1 MSNIQAEPKTILR
14 FLVQHFDAIAELLQE
29 QRKEGVIKV
38 EFLNKVCAV
47 TDIRLQLTEYRII
60 SSVKSDYEIR
70 KVYEDF
76 LSFIIGDQRITLPE
90 TIEKYHD
97 SITKLFLQMQ
107 YTAQEDTAIL
117 GERITE
123 LQEEVKHLTENVDR
137 NTNTLLK
144 ETRELKANVERIDYL
159 EKVKKACFWIDY
171 YIVPLNKILDIN
183 KFDSVASKLYEVS
196 FFANEKRLNFP
207 DEPTRLKYEKLYE
220 YLILVNDELLRH
232 SKILT
237 HELMPLIERI
247 KTESLILSGFIQFLK
262 KPNKYDTPL
271 LLKDKRVYIYNK
283 NVYFNTLEYFE
294 QFYNQEDVVYE
305 DNAAASEKWV
315 FNMDRYKATLRKKL
329 PLDNFFEWCSKELD
343 YEFKE
348 VESEKFFSLCTLLFE
363 DDIKI
368 EVDEVGKRQRVH
380 TMEATYMVPRIKIE
394 KI

>member
-1 MSNIQAEPKTILR
+1 MSNMQAEPKTVLR
-14 FLVQHFDAIAELLQE
+14 FLVQYFDVIEELLQE
-29 QRKEGVIKV
+29 QRKEGFIKSEV
-38 EFLNKVCAV
+38 LARICSV
-47 TDIRLQLTEYRII
+47 TDIRLQLAEYRILTP
-60 SSVKSDYEIR
+60 VKSDWEIR

-107 YTAQEDTAIL
+107 YTDQGDLEIL

-123 LQEEVKHLTENVDR
+123 LQEEVKHLTENVET

-159 EKVKKACFWIDY
+159 EKVKKACYWIDY

-196 FFANEKRLNFP
+196 FFANEKRLTFP
-207 DEPTRLKYEKLYE
+207 NEPIRLKYEKLYE

-262 KPNKYDTPL
+262 KPNKYDTPP

-305 DNAAASEKWV
+305 EDASASEKWV
-315 FNMDRYKATLRKKL
+315 FNMDRYKETLRKKL
-329 PLDNFFEWCSKELD
+329 PLDNFFEWASKELD
-343 YEFKE
+343 YEFRE

-363 DDIKI
+363 EDIKI
-368 EVDEVGKRQRVH
+368 EVDEEAKRQRVH
-380 TMEATYMVPRIKIE
+380 TMEAVYMVPRIKIE

>member
-1 MSNIQAEPKTILR
+1 MSNMQAEPKTVLR
-14 FLVQHFDAIAELLQE
+14 FLVQYFDVIEELLQE
-29 QRKEGVIKV
+29 QRKEGVIKSEV
-38 EFLNKVCAV
+38 LARICSV
-47 TDIRLQLTEYRII
+47 TDIRLQLAEYRILQP
-60 SSVKSDYEIR
+60 VKSDWEIR

-107 YTAQEDTAIL
+107 YTDQNDLVIL

-183 KFDSVASKLYEVS
+183 KFDSVASKLYEIS
-196 FFANEKRLNFP
+196 FFANEKRLNFT

-247 KTESLILSGFIQFLK
+247 KTESMILSGFIQFLK
-262 KPNKYDTPL
+262 KPNKYDTPPV
-271 LLKDKRVYIYNK
+271 LKDKRVYIYNK

-305 DNAAASEKWV
+305 ESATQSEKWV
-315 FNMDRYKATLRKKL
+315 FNMDRYKQTLRKKL
-329 PLDNFFEWCSKELD
+329 PLDNFFEWASKELD
-343 YEFKE
+343 YEFRE

-368 EVDEVGKRQRVH
+368 HVDEEAKRQRVH
-380 TMEATYMVPRIKIE
+380 TMEATYMVPKITIE

>member
-1 MSNIQAEPKTILR
+1 MQAEPKTILR
-14 FLVQHFDAIAELLQE
+14 FLVQYFDIIEELLME
-29 QRKEGVIKV
+29 QRKEGIIKSEV
-38 EFLNKVCAV
+38 LGRICAQ
-47 TDIRLQLTEYRII
+47 TDIRMQLMEYRVLN
-60 SSVKSDYEIR
+60 SVKGDFEIR

-76 LSFIIGDQRITLPE
+76 LSFIIGDQRINLPE
-90 TIEKYHD
+90 SIEKYHD
-97 SITKLFLQMQ
+97 SITKLFLQIQ
-107 YTAQEDTAIL
+107 YTQPDDLVIL
-117 GERITE
+117 SERITE
-123 LQEEVKHLTENVDR
+123 LQEEVKHLTEMVDR

-159 EKVKKACFWIDY
+159 EKVKKASFWIDY

-183 KFDSVASKLYEVS
+183 KHDSVASKLYEIS
-196 FFANEKRLNFP
+196 FYINEKRLVFE
-207 DEPTRLKYEKLYE
+207 DENTRQKFEKLYE

-262 KPNKYDTPL
+262 KPGKYTTPP

-305 DNAAASEKWV
+305 ENAVSNEKWV
-315 FNMDRYKATLRKKL
+315 FNMDRYKVTLRKKL
-329 PLDNFFEWCSKELD
+329 PVDNFFEWCSKELD
-343 YEFKE
+343 YEFRE

-363 DDIKI
+363 EDIKI
-368 EVDEVGKRQRVH
+368 DVDEEGKRQRVH
-380 TMEATYMVPRIKIE
+380 TREATYLVPRIKIE

>member
-1 MSNIQAEPKTILR
+1 MRAEPKTILR
-14 FLVQHFDAIAELLQE
+14 FLVQYFEIIEELLAE
-29 QRKEGVIKV
+29 QRKEGVIKSEV
-38 EFLNKVCAV
+38 LARICAH
-47 TDIRLQLTEYRII
+47 TDVRLQLMEYQIL
-60 SSVKSDYEIR
+60 SSVKSDFEIR

-76 LSFIIGDQRITLPE
+76 LSFIVGDQRINLPE
-90 TIEKYHD
+90 SIEKYHD
-97 SITKLFLQMQ
+97 SITKLFLQIQ
-107 YTAQEDTAIL
+107 YTQKDDLVIMA
-117 GERITE
+117 ERITE
-123 LQEEVKHLTENVDR
+123 LQEEVKHLTEMVSR

-183 KFDSVASKLYEVS
+183 NHESVASKLYEVS
-196 FFANEKRLNFP
+196 FYINEKRLVFE
-207 DEPTRLKYEKLYE
+207 DEFTRLKFEKLYE
-220 YLILVNDELLRH
+220 YLILVNDDLLRH

-247 KTESLILSGFIQFLK
+247 KTESMILSGFIQFLK
-262 KPNKYDTPL
+262 KPNKYDTPA

-305 DNAAASEKWV
+305 EATGGAEKWV
-315 FNMDRYKATLRKKL
+315 FNMDRYKVNLRKKL
-329 PLDNFFEWCSKELD
+329 PLENFFEWCSKELD

-348 VESEKFFSLCTLLFE
+348 VDSEKFFSLCTLLFE

-368 EVDEVGKRQRVH
+368 QVDEEAKRQRIN
-380 TMEATYMVPRIKIE
+380 TMEATYFVPRIKIE

>member
-1 MSNIQAEPKTILR
+1 MA
-14 FLVQHFDAIAELLQE
+14 E
-29 QRKEGVIKV
+29 QRKEGVIKSEV
-38 EFLNKVCAV
+38 LAKICSQTDVRMQLMEYQILN
-47 TDIRLQLTEYRII
+47 
-60 SSVKSDYEIR
+60 SVKSDFEIR

-76 LSFIIGDQRITLPE
+76 LSFIVGDQRINLPE
-90 TIEKYHD
+90 SIEKYHD
-97 SITKLFLQMQ
+97 SITKLFLQIQ
-107 YTAQEDTAIL
+107 YTQPEDIVIL

-123 LQEEVKHLTENVDR
+123 LQEEVKHLTEMVSR

-159 EKVKKACFWIDY
+159 EKVKKASFWIDY

-183 KFDSVASKLYEVS
+183 NHESVASKLYEVS
-196 FFANEKRLNFP
+196 FYINEKRLIFQ
-207 DEPTRLKYEKLYE
+207 DENTRLKFEKLYE

-262 KPNKYDTPL
+262 KPNKYDTPA

-305 DNAAASEKWV
+305 EQSISSEKWV
-315 FNMDRYKATLRKKL
+315 FNMDKYKVTMRKKL
-329 PLDNFFEWCSKELD
+329 PIESFFEWASKELD
-343 YEFKE
+343 YEFRE

-363 DDIKI
+363 EDIKI
-368 EVDEVGKRQRVH
+368 HVDEEAKRQKIN
-380 TMEATYMVPRIKIE
+380 TQEATYLVPRIKIE